1 MARAGQAE
9 FGTVAPPEVA
19 RRHLLTWPALIFF
32 ILVNLAAPALAQET
46 TATVRL
52 DGRIVFQVGQ
62 VTDEDD
68 AAARAR
74 RIEARLD
81 GLLRNLDALGPPKA
95 QETPAGW
102 TVVVSGIPVVTVT
115 ARDAEDNLTTPQAL
129 AVQWAAALDRAL
141 ERARDRRRGW
151 GGRFGAETRAA
162 IEAASGR
169 MVDSTVRIVPR
180 AIAAFLVLLFF
191 WLLARSVRA
200 VLRRLFSRT
209 VDDLTVESLIKQ
221 LTYYAIL
228 ALGFFVALDALGFDP
243 TTVAA
248 GLGLTGI
255 VLGFALKD
263 ILSNFVSGL
272 LLLTLRPFKI
282 GDQIV
287 VGELEGSVERI
298 ELRATKLRAYDGRV
312 MLVPNA
318 DVFTSRIVNNTADPI
333 RRGSVDI
340 WLGYDSDLRTAMTAI
355 RTAAERADG
364 VLASP
369 PPQVRVEELGPD
381 DLLVETTFWTDSRRS
396 DFKNTASCVR
406 QTIMR
411 SLVEAGISLPDPD
424 FRRVRIVS
432 AEPGAGSPT
441 T

>member
-9 FGTVAPPEVA
+9 LGTVVPPKVA
-19 RRHLLTWPALIFF
+19 RGHVLTWPALIFF

-129 AVQWAAALDRAL
+129 AVQWAAALDRSL

-191 WLLARSVRA
+191 WLLARSVRT

-228 ALGFFVALDALGFDP
+228 ALGLFVSLDALGFDP

-318 DVFTSRIVNNTADPI
+318 DVFTSRIINNTADPV
-333 RRGSVDI
+333 RRGTVGI
-340 WLGYDSDLRTAMTAI
+340 WLGYEIDLRAALDTI
-355 RTAAERADG
+355 RTATEGAPG
-364 VLASP
+364 VLSTPA
-369 PPQVRVEELGPD
+369 PQVRVEELGQE
-381 DLLVETTFWTDSRRS
+381 DLLLETTFWTDSRRS
-396 DFKNTASCVR
+396 DFKNTASAVR
-406 QTIMR
+406 Q
-411 SLVEAGISLPDPD
+411 SVVLAVAGAGIALPDPD
-424 FRRVRIVS
+424 ARRITIHTS
-432 AEPGAGSPT
+432 ETS
-441 T
+441 